1 MRNAQ
6 AFQIELR
13 IKNEIF
19 REVGLEKFAV
29 PRLENVESERVAAFL
44 NRMDDLLKLG
54 KHRLPKERAAKIVD
68 LSIDDISA
76 HLRIACLLE
85 EMMGEQLFVE
95 CRCNLC
101 QKNRV
106 LIILKALR
114 FLRKPGVHRVAGFM
128 RQRVNVGEDVVLVV
142 HEDIGRRAVTS
153 G

>member
-6 AFQIELR
+6 AFQIKLR
-13 IKNEIF
+13 IENEIF
-19 REVGLEKFAV
+19 REVALEKFAIL
-29 PRLENVESERVAAFL
+29 RFENVERERVAAFL
-44 NRMDDLLKLG
+44 DRVDDLLKLG

-68 LSIDDISA
+68 LSIDDKSA

-95 CRCNLC
+95 CRCNLG

-114 FLRKPGVHRVAGFM
+114 LLRKPSVHLVCRLLLEKKKKK
-128 RQRVNVGEDVVLVV
+128 VGEVRD
-142 HEDIGRRAVTS
+142 
-153 G
+153 